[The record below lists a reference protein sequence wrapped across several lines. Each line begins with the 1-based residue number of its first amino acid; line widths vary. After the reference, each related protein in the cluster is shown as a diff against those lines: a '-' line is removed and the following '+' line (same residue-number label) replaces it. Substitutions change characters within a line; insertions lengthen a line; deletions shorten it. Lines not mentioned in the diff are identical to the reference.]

1 MIIKRYNNAEIVIL
15 RDKLLVKPNG
25 EIEKILPKIPLSDIC
40 LLTGISKEDIK
51 RDYRN
56 IQDWYD
62 SSIVELMLDNTMVEQ
77 PYYEHCKVMSFQ
89 SALIYN
95 LYFDSEEIDL
105 SLDSD
110 FLPIPIAA
118 SILFLSEEA
127 MLGIAK
133 NEIEVYNKEY
143 FKVSDFMNYY
153 RGILKE
159 RGIKGDITLVRKKD
173 LMSVLI
179 NRQLTD
185 KTDEK

>member
-1 MIIKRYNNAEIVIL
+1 MIVKRYNTKEVVLL
-15 RDKLLVKPNG
+15 RDKLLVKSNG
-25 EIEKILPKIPLSDIC
+25 EIEEILPKIPLPDIC

-62 SSIVELMLDNTMVEQ
+62 SSIVELMLDNCMVEQ
-77 PYYEHCKVMSFQ
+77 PYYKSCKVIAFE

-95 LYFDSEEIDL
+95 IYFDTEKIDL

-127 MLGIAK
+127 MLRIAK
-133 NEIEVYNKEY
+133 NEIKVYNEEY
-143 FKVSDFMNYY
+143 FKVSDFMDYY
-153 RGILKE
+153 KGILKE
-159 RGIKGDITLVRKKD
+159 RGIQADITLVLKKECISI
-173 LMSVLI
+173 LVE
-179 NRQLTD
+179 RQLND
-185 KTDEK
+185 NHMN